1 MTRPTE
7 EDLMIR
13 AAWMYY
19 DEDMT
24 HQQIAEK
31 LRLSRVK
38 VTRLLKKAREMGI
51 VEIKVTRPLPLQYEL
66 SHQLEGLFNLHD
78 ALVVNTA
85 NDPETTLNEI
95 GRASVE
101 YLAQVITPQAILG
114 FGWSSTVSRMAK
126 YLSLLNPMPECRVVD
141 LVGSVLGQNNP
152 YSVSSKVADALAAP
166 LIALPVPV
174 VVKNQQAREAI
185 LNEPNIRNAL
195 TIARQSD
202 IAFVGIGE
210 AGPTTTLHTSGYLDE
225 TELRDLQ
232 QQGIVGDT
240 LMRFYNIDGCGVKTS
255 LDDCVIGL
263 DWGDMS
269 RLPHVVVVASGVKKV
284 EALVGILRSSI
295 SNSLITDMETATQV
309 LEFTRRFP
317 PNEMN

>member
-19 DEDMT
+19 DEEMT

-66 SHQLEGLFNLHD
+66 SHQLETLFNLKD
-78 ALVVNTA
+78 ALIVNTA
-85 NDPETTLNEI
+85 QDPETTLNEI

-101 YLAQVITPQAILG
+101 HLAQVMTPRATLG

-126 YLSLLNPMPECRVVD
+126 YLGLLNPMPDCRVVD

-152 YSVSSKVADALAAP
+152 YSVSSKVADALDAP
-166 LIALPVPV
+166 LVALPVPV
-174 VVKNQQAREAI
+174 VVKSREAREAI
-185 LNEPNIRNAL
+185 LHEPNIREAL
-195 TIARQSD
+195 TVASQSD

-225 TELRDLQ
+225 SELHDLQ
-232 QQGIVGDT
+232 QQGIVGDV
-240 LMRFYNIDGCGVKTS
+240 LMRFYDIQGCSVHTS

-263 DWGDMS
+263 DWNDMS
-269 RLPHVVVVASGVKKV
+269 RLSYVVVVAAGITKV

-295 SNSLITDMETATQV
+295 SNSLITDMETATRV
-309 LEFTRRFP
+309 LDYAQRFP
-317 PNEMN
+317 AQTD